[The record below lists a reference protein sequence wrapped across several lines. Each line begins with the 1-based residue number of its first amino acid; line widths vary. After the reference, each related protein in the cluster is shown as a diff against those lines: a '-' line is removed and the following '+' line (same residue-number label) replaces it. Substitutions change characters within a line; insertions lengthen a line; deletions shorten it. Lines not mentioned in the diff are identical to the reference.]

1 MEKLSPSSGLQ
12 HNGFPYG
19 DDRELIGD
27 ILRRGPAVE
36 GLAPRELRTRC
47 RDHPERLY
55 NLPLVKICNH

>member
-1 MEKLSPSSGLQ
+1 LRHE
-12 HNGFPYG
+12 GFPYG

-27 ILRRGPAVE
+27 ILRHGPAVE